1 VPAAT
6 RRIRAAKPR
15 LARLLRGPSVGALT
29 GGAAFPSQGLPSRNP
44 WSRARAP
51 LAGTAPCASK
61 EPWIRVPD
69 VESQSITDAVGCRV
83 SRCGGAALSMNA
95 PLGSRRDAPI
105 DQAAGQ
111 ARPLP
116 GRLSGSA

>member
-1 VPAAT
+1 VVP
-6 RRIRAAKPR
+6 RFRLRASP
-15 LARLLRGPSVGALT
+15 LAIPGRGH
-29 GGAAFPSQGLPSRNP
+29 
-44 WSRARAP
+44 ARP

-61 EPWIRVPD
+61 EPWFRVPD
-69 VESQSITDAVGCRV
+69 VESQSITDAVGSRV

-116 GRLSGSA
+116 GSLSGSA